1 MRQSPKALALRRMV
15 RTEFAKNAMETDP
28 DKVEKLKFAAVRAMS
43 NYLLL
48 ESTERDPA
56 LKERVNKWKQR

>member
-1 MRQSPKALALRRMV
+1 MV
-15 RTEFAKNAMETDP
+15 RTEFTKHAKETDP

-48 ESTERDPA
+48 ESTERDPV